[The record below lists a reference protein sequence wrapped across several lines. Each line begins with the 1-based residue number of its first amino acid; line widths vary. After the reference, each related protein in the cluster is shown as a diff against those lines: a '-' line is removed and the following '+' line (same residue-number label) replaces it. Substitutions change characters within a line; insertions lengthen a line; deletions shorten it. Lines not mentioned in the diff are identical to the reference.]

1 MVIDILRR
9 SISKMRLG
17 VANAGMIVAFLLVLG
32 IVENQSAQAQTLTNL
47 YNFTGGADGG
57 EPHAALVRDSQGNV
71 YGTTY
76 IGGISNCRQ
85 TGCGTVFKVDPSGT
99 ETVLYSFCPGGYPC
113 SDGRYPEAGVI
124 FDSTGNLYGTTFYGG
139 AYDYGTVFKLS
150 PNSQGAWTETVL
162 YNFGNRPYD
171 GKFPQADLVFDK
183 KGNLYGTTI
192 DGGHGFGN
200 GYGTVFRLT
209 KSKTG
214 WLETILVAFNGGQD
228 GSTPYGG
235 LVFDAQGNL
244 YGTTELGGNTH
255 YPCNDQCGTVFKLT
269 PVHGAWRRKVIH
281 RFQQN
286 FKDGLNPYSNVV
298 LDQAGNLYGTTL
310 SGGTQGLGTI
320 FELKFNKG
328 TYRET
333 VLHSFDGSE
342 GSGPY
347 AGVVRDS
354 AGNLYGTALSGG
366 SSGNGCNGYGC
377 GTVWK
382 LTP

>member
-1 MVIDILRR
+1 MVMDTLRR

-17 VANAGMIVAFLLVLG
+17 VAGAGMIVAFLLVLG
-32 IVENQSAQAQTLTNL
+32 IVESQSAQAQTLTNL

-76 IGGISNCRQ
+76 IGGLSNCRQ

-113 SDGRYPEAGVI
+113 SDGATPLADLVRDSAGNLYGATVGGGSYPYGGVIFKVDKAGKETVVYSFCSAQKCTDGRYPEAGVI

-139 AYDYGTVFKLS
+139 AYDHGTVFKLS
-150 PNSQGAWTETVL
+150 PNSQGGWTETVL

-192 DGGHGFGN
+192 DGGH

-269 PVHGAWRRKVIH
+269 PVHGTWRRKVIH
-281 RFQQN
+281 R
-286 FKDGLNPYSNVV
+286 PSNRTSRT
-298 LDQAGNLYGTTL
+298 G
-310 SGGTQGLGTI
+310 
-320 FELKFNKG
+320 
-328 TYRET
+328 
-333 VLHSFDGSE
+333 
-342 GSGPY
+342 
-347 AGVVRDS
+347 
-354 AGNLYGTALSGG
+354 
-366 SSGNGCNGYGC
+366 
-377 GTVWK
+377 
-382 LTP
+382 